1 MTEQTT
7 LFPAKTVKTSIGID
21 ERERLTKKYSHLF
34 HEELHLANQVGYSGN
49 KSIPILRLYRYKEAF
64 GLELVRE
71 FIRRFKLNSNDYI
84 FDPFAG
90 MGTTLFASMLQKIPS
105 IGIDK
110 LPLAVK
116 IAGILPKLPLVNPT
130 ELKRQFEELCLRVK
144 KSRLAPVASD
154 VKIMRLAF
162 TKEYLT
168 DLRRWKSAIDS
179 LQNPLR
185 DIFLLFFFAILD
197 SCSYTSKDGQF
208 LRMAPDK
215 KLLRP
220 IEAMR
225 MKVNEAVYDLQRI
238 KNIFP
243 DLNEKIQYIPQV
255 YLGDTRAIDD
265 KIFERKPT
273 VIITSPPYVNRYD
286 YTRSYVLELC
296 FHFVKNFSELK
307 TIRFDML
314 RSHIESKIFST
325 DVPCHPAI
333 AEVVGILQGKKAE
346 LNNPRIPLMIT
357 AYFVDMQKSIS
368 EWYRVLNDGAK
379 VAMVVD
385 NVRFE
390 GESIPVDLI
399 LCDLAEKIG
408 FKVKKIIIARYKGN
422 SSQQMKKF
430 GRVPVRESILV
441 WEK

>member
-1 MTEQTT
+1 
-7 LFPAKTVKTSIGID
+7 
-21 ERERLTKKYSHLF
+21 
-34 HEELHLANQVGYSGN
+34 
-49 KSIPILRLYRYKEAF
+49 
-64 GLELVRE
+64 
-71 FIRRFKLNSNDYI
+71 
-84 FDPFAG
+84 
-90 MGTTLFASMLQKIPS
+90 
-105 IGIDK
+105 
-110 LPLAVK
+110 
-116 IAGILPKLPLVNPT
+116 
-130 ELKRQFEELCLRVK
+130 
-144 KSRLAPVASD
+144 
-154 VKIMRLAF
+154 
-162 TKEYLT
+162 
-168 DLRRWKSAIDS
+168 
-179 LQNPLR
+179 
-185 DIFLLFFFAILD
+185 
-197 SCSYTSKDGQF
+197 
-208 LRMAPDK
+208 
-215 KLLRP
+215 
-220 IEAMR
+220 
-225 MKVNEAVYDLQRI
+225 
-238 KNIFP
+238 
-243 DLNEKIQYIPQV
+243 
-255 YLGDTRAIDD
+255 
-265 KIFERKPT
+265 
-273 VIITSPPYVNRYD
+273 
-286 YTRSYVLELC
+286 
-296 FHFVKNFSELK
+296 
-307 TIRFDML
+307 ML